1 VTTATI
7 SSETDTAV
15 RFLDQLFDGVPPKNV
30 SFQFW
35 NGQLWPDDHPRP
47 ATLVLRH
54 EGTLRAMFGAGTEKA
69 LAEAFLHDDFDIVG
83 EIEAAFELV
92 DRLQH
97 RPADWLAQASTFYRL
112 HRLPA
117 SSASHAARKFA
128 GAHGGK
134 HSPTRDRDAVSF
146 HYDVSNDFFRLWLD
160 RRMLYSCAYFE
171 DEHDDIDTAQTAK
184 VRHICRKLRLRPGQR
199 LLDIGCG
206 WGGLAL
212 YAAQQHGVHVT
223 GITLS
228 KAQAQLATERAAAAG
243 LQDRVAIE
251 LRDYRDL
258 GDAEAYDAIVSV
270 GMSEHVGA
278 DQLAGYFR
286 TVAPLLKPGGVF
298 LNHAIGEGVRSR
310 ARRGPSFIEEYV
322 FPDSDIPPIRD
333 VVAAAEGAKFE
344 VRDVENLRDHY
355 ALTLRHWVR
364 RLEANHAAALAWVNE
379 ATYRVWRLYMAG
391 SAHGFARGE
400 LAVYQ
405 VLLAKPDAE
414 GRAHL
419 PLTRRDWYQ

>member
-1 VTTATI
+1 
-7 SSETDTAV
+7 
-15 RFLDQLFDGVPPKNV
+15 
-30 SFQFW
+30 
-35 NGQLWPDDHPRP
+35 
-47 ATLVLRH
+47 
-54 EGTLRAMFGAGTEKA
+54 
-69 LAEAFLHDDFDIVG
+69 
-83 EIEAAFELV
+83 
-92 DRLQH
+92 
-97 RPADWLAQASTFYRL
+97 
-112 HRLPA
+112 
-117 SSASHAARKFA
+117 
-128 GAHGGK
+128 
-134 HSPTRDRDAVSF
+134 VSF

-228 KAQAQLATERAAAAG
+228 KAQAQLARERAAAAG

-258 GDAEAYDAIVSV
+258 GDAENYDAIVSV

-298 LNHAIGEGVRSR
+298 LNHAIGEGVRVR
-310 ARRGPSFIEEYV
+310 AHRGPSFIEEYV

-405 VLLAKPDAE
+405 VLLAKPDAD